1 MKNFLILGFLIVFS
15 LSVKAQS
22 APDKGTITGKV
33 VDAATKVPVDYAT
46 ISLYKQGATSPFDG
60 TTTDPKGNFKISN
73 VSPGDYKVTID
84 FLGYTKQTIDHVIV
98 SPAEKIA
105 SMGTINLAPVRNQ
118 LKEVNITAAAPTV
131 ENKIDKLVYNPAN
144 DLTAQGGVALDVLQK
159 VPMVTVD
166 INGNVELMGNT
177 NIQFLINGKPSTIFG
192 SSITDALQAIPASQ
206 IKNIEVITNPGAKY
220 QASGTGGIINI
231 ILKDSKVQGV
241 NGSVNLNAGTR
252 LENGSFNINARKG
265 NFGVNAFFSGNGNLS
280 STTPS
285 SASRLSYNKTRDTAT
300 QLYQNGASAFKRSG
314 YRSGLSFNWDLTK
327 RDQLVAAFNFNHFGN
342 NSSGYINNDQHTF
355 ATLNNFNVDTMSV
368 NNSTSS
374 FSANSFDLSL
384 AYKKTFAKKDQELDV
399 LYNSSYGS
407 NTVDYTQEQDYTN
420 VIHAPLGTLGNN
432 PGKDRETDIQID
444 YTQPLS
450 KDFAFETGARA
461 TIEDINNTITTDTL
475 GAGGYSFNPRQSYG
489 FHFNRKIFAYYLS
502 TTFSLFNNF
511 IDGKAGLRYEY
522 TNSTSDFPNTII
534 PSYGILAPSFVIS
547 HKLDKTQAIKFSYSY
562 RLERPDYRSLNP
574 FYNISDPHNISTGNP
589 SLKPELGH
597 NFELGYNKSFNKG
610 PNVYVAAF
618 YRYNTNDLQSF
629 TTFYDSLSIGNSV
642 YRNVF
647 LTQRYNIGRETT
659 EGVNLYASLPV
670 GKLTFRTNMFFADRI
685 TDNPGSPQ
693 VSGFAYRINLNTSY
707 EFANNLAAEAFIN
720 YRSSQKGIQGTNPAF
735 LFYNFAVRKQFMNK
749 KASIGLTA
757 ANPFNEYVRLSS
769 TTFGPNFNQTSLRE
783 IPLRSFGISL
793 TYKFGK
799 LDFKKDRDQQDDT
812 VPIPD
817 DNGAVGTGN
826 GNGGTGG
833 GNGGGGNTGGGNGG
847 GGNGPGKGKGAK

>member
-1 MKNFLILGFLIVFS
+1 MKNFLILAFLALFS
-15 LSVKAQS
+15 LSVKAQGTAS
-22 APDKGTITGKV
+22 DKATITGRV

-46 ISLYKQGATSPFDG
+46 ISLYKQGAASPFDG

-73 VSPGDYKVTID
+73 VSPGDYKVTVD

-98 SPAEKIA
+98 SAA
-105 SMGTINLAPVRNQ
+105 SKTALMGTINLVPVQNQ
-118 LKEVNITAAAPTV
+118 LKEVNITASAPTV

-220 QASGTGGIINI
+220 EASGTGGIINI

-300 QLYQNGASAFKRSG
+300 QLYQNGASAFTRSG
-314 YRSGLSFNWDLTK
+314 YRSGLSFNWDLSK
-327 RDQLVAAFNFNHFGN
+327 KDQLIASFNFNHFGN
-342 NSSGYINNDQHTF
+342 NSSGYINNDQHTYSS
-355 ATLNNFNVDTMSV
+355 LNNFNVDTMSV
-368 NNSTSS
+368 NNSSS
-374 FSANSFDLSL
+374 RFSANSFDWSL
-384 AYKKTFAKKDQELDV
+384 AYKKTFSKKDQELDI
-399 LYNSSYGS
+399 LYNSSFGS

-420 VIHAPLGTLGNN
+420 VTHAPLGTLGNN
-432 PGKDRETDIQID
+432 PGKDRETQIQID
-444 YTQPLS
+444 YSQPIS
-450 KDFAFETGARA
+450 KNLAFETGAKA
-461 TIEDINNTITTDTL
+461 AIEDINNTVAIDSL
-475 GAGGYSFNPRQSYG
+475 GIGGYSFNPKQSYA

-502 TTFSLFNNF
+502 STFSLFNNF
-511 IDGKAGLRYEY
+511 IDGKTGLRYEY
-522 TNSTSDFPNTII
+522 TTSTSDFPNTNI

-547 HKLDKTQAIKFSYSY
+547 HKLDKTQSIKFSYSY

-629 TTFYDSLSIGNSV
+629 TTFYDSLTIGSTV

-647 LTQRYNIGRETT
+647 LNQRYNIGREAN

-670 GKLTFRTNMFFADRI
+670 GKLTFRTNMFFANRI
-685 TDNPGSPQ
+685 TSNPGFAD
-693 VSGFAYRINLNTSY
+693 VSSFAYRINLNTSY
-707 EFANNLAAEAFIN
+707 EFGNDLAAEAFVN
-720 YRSSQKGIQGTNPAF
+720 YRSSQRGIQGTNPAF

-757 ANPFNEYVRLSS
+757 ANPFNQYINLSS
-769 TTFGPNFNQTSLRE
+769 TTFGPNFNQSSLRQ

-793 TYKFGK
+793 TYKFGR
-799 LDFKKDRDQQDDT
+799 LDFKKEREQPDDA
-812 VPIPD
+812 VPVPD
-817 DNGAVGTGN
+817 DNGGIGTGT
-826 GNGGTGG
+826 GTGG
-833 GNGGGGNTGGGNGG
+833 NGNGGGGNGGNGG
-847 GGNGPGKGKGAK
+847 GGNGPGKGKGGK

>member
-1 MKNFLILGFLIVFS
+1 MKNFLILGLLIAFS
-15 LSVKAQS
+15 LSAKAQG
-22 APDKGTITGKV
+22 AAGDKGTITGKV

-46 ISLYKQGATSPFDG
+46 ISLYKQGAASPFDG

-84 FLGYTKQTIDHVIV
+84 FLGYTRQTIDHVV
-98 SPAEKIA
+98 VTASEKNA
-105 SMGTINLAPVRNQ
+105 SMGTINLAAVRNQ
-118 LKEVNITAAAPTV
+118 LKEVNITASVPTV
-131 ENKIDKLVYNPAN
+131 ENKIDKLVYSPAN

-220 QASGTGGIINI
+220 DASGTGGIINI

-252 LENGSFNINARKG
+252 LENGSFNLNARKG
-265 NFGVNAFFSGNGNLS
+265 NFGVNTFFSGNGNLS

-285 SASRLSYNKTRDTAT
+285 SASRLSYNRTRDTAT

-314 YRSGLSFNWDLTK
+314 YRGGISFNWDLSK
-327 RDQLVAAFNFNHFGN
+327 KDELIASFNLNHFGN

-355 ATLNNFNVDTMSV
+355 SSLNNFNVDTMSV
-368 NNSTSS
+368 NNSSS
-374 FSANSFDLSL
+374 RFSANSFDWSL
-384 AYKKTFAKKDQELDV
+384 AYKKTFAKKDQELDI

-420 VIHAPLGTLGNN
+420 VNHAPLGSLGSN

-444 YTQPLS
+444 YTQPIS
-450 KDFAFETGARA
+450 KNFAIETGAKT

-475 GAGGYSFNPRQSYG
+475 GAGGYSFNPHQSYG

-502 TTFSLFNNF
+502 STFSLFNNF

-522 TNSTSDFPNTII
+522 TNSTSDFPNTNI

-629 TTFYDSLSIGNSV
+629 TTFYDSLAIGNSL

-707 EFANNLAAEAFIN
+707 EFANNLAAEAFVN
-720 YRSSQKGIQGTNPAF
+720 YRSSQRGIQGTNPAF

-757 ANPFNEYVRLSS
+757 ANPFNEYIKLSS

-799 LDFKKDRDQQDDT
+799 LDFKKEKEQPDDT
-812 VPIPD
+812 IPIPD
-817 DNGAVGTGN
+817 DNGGVGTGTGN
-826 GNGGTGG
+826 GGN
-833 GNGGGGNTGGGNGG
+833 GNGGGGNGGGGNGG
-847 GGNGPGKGKGAK
+847 GGNGPAKGKGGK